1 MIQKSLLLLPL
12 LLISTSSFA
21 YLPGKDEA
29 LEILE
34 VINPV
39 DSYCKYD
46 DRGCVYPSLG
56 PLLEKMDSGLSIGYD
71 ENGSGHGKVVESSY
85 SLVIRQIFESGRFS
99 LKRENVE
106 ERYSEDAIKI
116 FKRVFENKLIDPNAT
131 SENTPLTYLDF
142 AVSDCASPIVDIL
155 LENGGNESL
164 NSHWIDAIFASKGYA
179 FDSEQSRRCFE
190 LSDKL
195 YQLASDQ
202 NKLENVSQR
211 SFRNLFYK
219 DYVTTDG
226 NPVFKRDALF
236 PGTLMAAAPEVF
248 KNRVEKLI
256 GIKFSA
262 RPTTPAPDFNSWVL
276 IPLVNGEQD
285 LDKIVT
291 RGSLFKKKTDKVGN
305 FRWNELTDGD
315 RRWVCYASSVD
326 EYIGALLNSGM
337 QAEQIINQDILRDF
351 DAHGKV
357 VGVVGQWTF
366 DVLVP
371 FCNKIRNP

>member
-12 LLISTSSFA
+12 IFISTSSFA

-46 DRGCVYPSLG
+46 DRGCVYQSLG
-56 PLLEKMDSGLSIGYD
+56 PLLEKMDSGLTIAYD
-71 ENGSGHGKVVESSY
+71 ESGKGHGDVVESNY
-85 SLVIRQIFESGRFS
+85 SLIIRQIFESGRFD

-106 ERYSEDAIKI
+106 ERYSEDTIKI
-116 FKRVFENKLIDPNAT
+116 FKRVFENKLVDPNAT
-131 SENTPLTYLDF
+131 SENTQYTYLNF
-142 AVSDCASPIVDIL
+142 AVSDCATPIVDIL
-155 LENGGNESL
+155 LENGGKESL
-164 NSHWIDAIFASKGYA
+164 NSHWIEAVFASKGYA
-179 FDSEQSRRCFE
+179 YDSEQSRRCFE

-195 YQLASDQ
+195 YQLAPDQ
-202 NKLENVSQR
+202 SKLENVSLR
-211 SFRNLFYK
+211 SFTALFYHPSIEAESM
-219 DYVTTDG
+219 
-226 NPVFKRDALF
+226 PVYSRDVRF
-236 PGTLMAAAPEVF
+236 PGTPVAAAPEVF

-337 QAEQIINQDILRDF
+337 KAEQIINQDILRDF
-351 DAHGKV
+351 DAHGNV

>member
-1 MIQKSLLLLPL
+1 MIQKSLILLPL

-21 YLPGKDEA
+21 YLPDRDEA

-39 DSYCKYD
+39 DSYCKYE
-46 DRGCVYPSLG
+46 DRACVYQSLD
-56 PLLEKMDSGLSIGYD
+56 PLLEKMDSGLSIAYD
-71 ENGSGHGKVVESSY
+71 ESGRGQGVVVESNY
-85 SLVIRQIFESGRFS
+85 SLMIRQIFESGRFD

-106 ERYSEDAIKI
+106 ERYSEDAIRI
-116 FKRVFENKLIDPNAT
+116 FKRVFENKLVDPNVT
-131 SENTPLTYLDF
+131 SENTQYTYLDF
-142 AVSDCASPIVDIL
+142 AVSDCATPIVDIL
-155 LENGGNESL
+155 LENGGKESL
-164 NSHWIDAIFASKGYA
+164 NSHWIEAVFASKGYA

-195 YQLASDQ
+195 YQLAPDQ
-202 NKLENVSQR
+202 SKLENVSLR
-211 SFRNLFYK
+211 SFTALFYHPSIEAEPM
-219 DYVTTDG
+219 
-226 NPVFKRDALF
+226 PVFSRDVRF
-236 PGTLMAAAPEVF
+236 PGIPVGTAPEVF

-262 RPTTPAPDFNSWVL
+262 RPTTPVPDFNSWLL
-276 IPLVNGEQD
+276 IPLVNGEQS

-305 FRWNELTDGD
+305 FNWNDLSDSD

-337 QAEQIINQDILRDF
+337 KAEQIINQDILRDS
-351 DAHGKV
+351 DVHGQA
-357 VGVVGQWTF
+357 VGIVGQWAF

-371 FCNKIRNP
+371 FCNKIRNL